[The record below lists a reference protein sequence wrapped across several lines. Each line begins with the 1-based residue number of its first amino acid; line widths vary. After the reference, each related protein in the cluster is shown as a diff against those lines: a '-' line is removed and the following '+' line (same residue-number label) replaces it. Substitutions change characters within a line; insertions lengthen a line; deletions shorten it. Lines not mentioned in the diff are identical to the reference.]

1 MSTSAA
7 PAATSLRSST
17 LGAFPELYRAFD
29 PDWALRIFR
38 QTCFNRAFEMQV
50 AEASKQG
57 HIRVPFYLSA
67 GQEHISAVLADLLGP
82 VNIFAQHRAHSYYLS
97 FGGDPGRLIDEL
109 LSRKTGCAQGRGGS
123 ASIHDPK
130 IRLWGHSGHM
140 GDQAPISVGYA
151 LATRQTCLTVV
162 GDASGE
168 EDYALAAMG
177 FAATKKLPMLFVC
190 EDNDRSIL
198 TPVSVRRS
206 WSLAALAE
214 SFGMRGLEITDD
226 PWLIAWH
233 LRELKGQLP
242 AYLNIHTCRAL
253 WHAGAGCDGAPEWDR
268 HDLTRKTLDSLGL
281 KERSETIEQETA
293 AEVAALWA
301 RHLSPA

>member
-1 MSTSAA
+1 MIAPSSA
-7 PAATSLRSST
+7 PTSLRSPT
-17 LGAFPELYRAFD
+17 LGVFPELYNSSD
-29 PDWALRIFR
+29 SEWALRVFS
-38 QTCFNRAFEMQV
+38 QTCYNRAFEMQV
-50 AEASKQG
+50 ADAAKKG
-57 HIRVPFYLSA
+57 RIRIPVYLSA
-67 GQEHISAVLADLLGP
+67 GQEHIPAVLAEILGP
-82 VNIFAQHRAHSYYLS
+82 INIFAQHRAHSYYLS
-97 FGGDPGRLIDEL
+97 FGGDPGKLIDEL

-130 IRLWGHSGHM
+130 IGLWGHSGHM
-140 GDQAPISVGYA
+140 GDQVPICVGYA
-151 LATRQTCLTVV
+151 LAAKKTCLTVV

-177 FAATKKLPMLFVC
+177 FAATKKLPILFVC

-206 WSLAALAE
+206 WSLATLAE

-226 PWLIAWH
+226 PWLIAHH

-253 WHAGAGCDGAPEWDR
+253 WHAGSGCDGPPEWDR
-268 HDLTRKTLDSLGL
+268 HELTRGTLDRLGL
-281 KERSETIEQETA
+281 KARRESIEQETA
-293 AEVAALWA
+293 TEVDALWKQ
-301 RHLSPA
+301 HLSLP

>member
-1 MSTSAA
+1 MSALA
-7 PAATSLRSST
+7 PASLRSPS
-17 LGAFPELYRAFD
+17 LGMFPGLDRDFD
-29 PDWALRIFR
+29 AAWALRIFR

-50 AEASKQG
+50 AEASRKG
-57 HIRVPFYLSA
+57 HFRIPIYLSA
-67 GQEHISAVLADLLGP
+67 GQEHIPAVLADILGP
-82 VNIFAQHRAHSYYLS
+82 INIFAQHRAHSYYLS

-109 LSRKTGCAQGRGGS
+109 LSRPTGCAQGRGGS

-130 IRLWGHSGHM
+130 IGLWGHSGHM

-151 LATRQTCLTVV
+151 LATGKTCLTVV

-177 FAATKKLPMLFVC
+177 FAATKKLPILFVC

-198 TPVSVRRS
+198 TPVSARRS

-214 SFGMRGLEITDD
+214 SFGMRGIEITDD
-226 PWLIAWH
+226 PWLIAHH
-233 LRELKGQLP
+233 LHELKGRLP

-253 WHAGAGCDGAPEWDR
+253 WHAGAGCDGLPEWDR
-268 HDLTRKTLDSLGL
+268 RELTQKTLDSLGL
-281 KERSETIEQETA
+281 KQRRESIEQETA
-293 AEVAALWA
+293 AEVAALWQK
-301 RHLSPA
+301 HLSTQ

>member
-1 MSTSAA
+1 MSASTLIT
-7 PAATSLRSST
+7 PSLRGPT
-17 LGAFPELYRAFD
+17 LGVFPELYWHLDAE
-29 PDWALRIFR
+29 WSLRIFR
-38 QTCFNRAFEMQV
+38 QTCFNRAFEMHV
-50 AEASKQG
+50 AEAAKQR
-57 HIRVPFYLSA
+57 HVRIPIYLSA
-67 GQEHISAVLADLLGP
+67 GQEHIPAVLADLLGP
-82 VNIFAQHRAHSYYLS
+82 VDIFAQHRAHSYYLS

-130 IRLWGHSGHM
+130 IHMWGHSGHM

-151 LATRQTCLTVV
+151 LATGKTCLTVV

-168 EDYALAAMG
+168 EDYAIAAMG
-177 FAATKKLPMLFVC
+177 FAATKKLPLLFVC

-206 WSLAALAE
+206 WSLATVAE
-214 SFGMRGLEITDD
+214 SFGLHGREITDD
-226 PWLIAWH
+226 PWLIAH
-233 LRELKGQLP
+233 HVRELKGQLP

-268 HDLTRKTLDSLGL
+268 NELTRKTLDSLGL
-281 KERSETIEQETA
+281 NGRRIAIEQETA
-293 AEVAALWA
+293 AEVAALWK
-301 RHLSPA
+301 RHLSQA